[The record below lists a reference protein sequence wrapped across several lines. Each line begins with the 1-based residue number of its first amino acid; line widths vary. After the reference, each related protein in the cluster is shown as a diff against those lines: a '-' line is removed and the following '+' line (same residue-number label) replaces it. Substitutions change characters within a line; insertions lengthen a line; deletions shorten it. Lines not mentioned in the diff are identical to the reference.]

1 MRGIFLPRKAYHAN
15 VLIYSRRFKVVQ
27 IVIVRTISRRLLLS
41 LFTLLLVSI
50 TIFIA
55 LDVLPGDVAT
65 RALGR
70 FATEEQ
76 KAIYR
81 NKMHLNSPVH
91 VRYMIWAANA
101 VRGDFGYSLMSER
114 SVKDIIAPKLRNTL
128 ILAVYAFVFHVPVT
142 LILAIL
148 SATKR
153 NTFTDNAISVAM
165 LVGLSIPEFLLATL
179 LLLLFAVKI
188 PIFPTMSVLENV
200 KSYGDQLRILAL
212 PTLTLAIVVSVYS
225 VRMLRENLIE
235 ILGSDYIKVASLKGL
250 TTWQV
255 AWRHAVPNALQPT
268 LNTTALNLAY
278 LMGGVVVVE
287 RVFAYPGM
295 GSQLV
300 SGIQLLDI
308 PVVEAIVLIVATVYI
323 LSNLV
328 ADLVGILL
336 TPRLRTL

>member
-1 MRGIFLPRKAYHAN
+1 
-15 VLIYSRRFKVVQ
+15 
-27 IVIVRTISRRLLLS
+27 VIVRTISTRLLLS
-41 LFTLLLVSI
+41 IFTLLLVSI

-81 NKMHLNSPVH
+81 EKMHLNSPLYE
-91 VRYMIWAANA
+91 RYLIWVSNAAQ
-101 VRGDFGYSLMSER
+101 GDFGFSLMSER
-114 SVKDIIAPKLRNTL
+114 PVTEIIAPKLKNTL
-128 ILAVYAFVFHVPVT
+128 MLAVYAFALYVPMT

-153 NTFTDNAISVAM
+153 NTPTDNTISVVT

-179 LLLLFAVKI
+179 LLILFAVKI
-188 PIFPTMSVLENV
+188 PIFPSMSVLENV
-200 KSYGDQLRILAL
+200 KTFGDHLRTLAL
-212 PTLTLAIVVSVYS
+212 PALTLAIVMSVYS

-235 ILGSDYIKVASLKGL
+235 ILSSDYIKVASLKGL
-250 TTWQV
+250 STWQV

-278 LMGGVVVVE
+278 LIGGVVVVE

-300 SGIQLLDI
+300 NGIQLLDI
-308 PVVEAIVLIVATVYI
+308 PVVEAIVLIVAAVYI

-328 ADLVGILL
+328 ADVTSILL
-336 TPRLRTL
+336 TPRLRTR

>member
-1 MRGIFLPRKAYHAN
+1 M
-15 VLIYSRRFKVVQ
+15 
-27 IVIVRTISRRLLLS
+27 IVRTIFTRFFLS
-41 LFTLLLVSI
+41 IFTIFLVSI
-50 TIFIA
+50 TIFVA

-76 KAIYR
+76 LAIYR
-81 NKMHLNSPVH
+81 NKMNLGSPVH
-91 VRYMIWAANA
+91 VRFMIWAGNA
-101 VRGDFGYSLMSER
+101 AQGDFGYSLMSER
-114 SVKDIIAPKLRNTL
+114 PVTDIIAPKLQNTL
-128 ILAVYAFVFHVPVT
+128 ILAVYAFVLHIPLT

-153 NTFTDNAISVAM
+153 NTLTDHAISVAT

-179 LLLLFAVKI
+179 LLLSFAVKI
-188 PIFPTMSVLENV
+188 PIFPVMSVLENV
-200 KSYGDQLRILAL
+200 ETYGDQLRALAL

-235 ILGSDYIKVASLKGL
+235 ILSSDYIKVASLKGL

-268 LNTTALNLAY
+268 LNTTALNSAY

-295 GSQLV
+295 GSQLIN
-300 SGIQLLDI
+300 GIQLLDI

-323 LSNLV
+323 LANLV
-328 ADLVGILL
+328 ADLAGILL
-336 TPRLRTL
+336 TPRLRTR

>member
-1 MRGIFLPRKAYHAN
+1 M
-15 VLIYSRRFKVVQ
+15 
-27 IVIVRTISRRLLLS
+27 IVRTIFTRIFLS
-41 LFTLLLVSI
+41 IFTIFLVSI
-50 TIFIA
+50 TIFVA

-76 KAIYR
+76 LAIYR
-81 NKMHLNSPVH
+81 NKMNLDSPVH
-91 VRYMIWAANA
+91 VRFMIWAGNA
-101 VRGDFGYSLMSER
+101 AQGDFGYSLMSER
-114 SVKDIIAPKLRNTL
+114 PVTDIIAPKLRNTL
-128 ILAVYAFVFHVPVT
+128 ILALYAFVLHIPLT

-153 NTFTDNAISVAM
+153 DTLTDYTISVAT

-179 LLLLFAVKI
+179 LLLSFAVKI
-188 PIFPTMSVLENV
+188 PIFPAMSVLENV
-200 KSYGDQLRILAL
+200 KTYGDQLRALAL

-235 ILGSDYIKVASLKGL
+235 ILSSDYIKVASLKGL

-268 LNTTALNLAY
+268 LNTTALNSAY

-295 GSQLV
+295 GSQLIN
-300 SGIQLLDI
+300 GIQLLDI

-323 LSNLV
+323 LANLV
-328 ADLVGILL
+328 ADLAGILL
-336 TPRLRTL
+336 TPRLRTR

>member
-1 MRGIFLPRKAYHAN
+1 
-15 VLIYSRRFKVVQ
+15 LI
-27 IVIVRTISRRLLLS
+27 LS
-41 LFTLLLVSI
+41 IFTLLLVSI

-76 KAIYR
+76 KEIYR
-81 NKMHLNSPVH
+81 EKMHLNSPIYE
-91 VRYMIWAANA
+91 RYLIWVGNA
-101 VRGDFGYSLMSER
+101 VQGDFGYSLMSER
-114 SVKDIIAPKLRNTL
+114 PVKEIIAPKLRNTL
-128 ILAVYAFVFHVPVT
+128 ILAVYAFILYVPMT

-153 NTFTDNAISVAM
+153 NTPTDNTISVAT

-179 LLLLFAVKI
+179 LLILFAVKI
-188 PIFPTMSVLENV
+188 PLFPSMSVLENV
-200 KSYGDQLRILAL
+200 KTFPEYLRTLFL
-212 PTLTLAIVVSVYS
+212 PALTLAIVMSVYS

-235 ILGSDYIKVASLKGL
+235 ILNSDYIKVASLKGL
-250 TTWQV
+250 STWQV

-278 LMGGVVVVE
+278 LIGGVVVVE

-300 SGIQLLDI
+300 NGIQLLDI
-308 PVVEAIVLIVATVYI
+308 PVVEAIVLIVAAVYI
-323 LSNLV
+323 FSNLI
-328 ADLVGILL
+328 ADVSAILL
-336 TPRLRTL
+336 TPRLRTR

>member
-1 MRGIFLPRKAYHAN
+1 MVFRTVSTR
-15 VLIYSRRFKVVQ
+15 LI
-27 IVIVRTISRRLLLS
+27 LS
-41 LFTLLLVSI
+41 IFTLLLVSI

-76 KAIYR
+76 KAIFR
-81 NKMHLNSPVH
+81 EKMHLNSPIYE
-91 VRYMIWAANA
+91 RYLIWVGNA

-114 SVKDIIAPKLRNTL
+114 PVTEIIAPKLRNTL
-128 ILAVYAFVFHVPVT
+128 ILAVYAFVLYVPMT

-153 NTFTDNAISVAM
+153 NTPTDNTISVVT

-179 LLLLFAVKI
+179 LLILFSVKI
-188 PIFPTMSVLENV
+188 PLFPSMSVLENV
-200 KSYGDQLRILAL
+200 KTLPDYLRTLTL
-212 PTLTLAIVVSVYS
+212 PALTLAIVMSVYS

-235 ILGSDYIKVASLKGL
+235 ILSSDYIKVASLKGL
-250 TTWQV
+250 STWQV

-268 LNTTALNLAY
+268 LNTVALNLAY
-278 LMGGVVVVE
+278 LIGGVVVVE

-300 SGIQLLDI
+300 NGI
-308 PVVEAIVLIVATVYI
+308 
-323 LSNLV
+323 NC
-328 ADLVGILL
+328 L
-336 TPRLRTL
+336 TSLW

>member
-1 MRGIFLPRKAYHAN
+1 M
-15 VLIYSRRFKVVQ
+15 
-27 IVIVRTISRRLLLS
+27 IVRTIFTRFFLS
-41 LFTLLLVSI
+41 IFTIFLVSI
-50 TIFIA
+50 TIFVA

-76 KAIYR
+76 LAIYR
-81 NKMHLNSPVH
+81 DKMNLDSPVH
-91 VRYMIWAANA
+91 VRFMIWAGNA
-101 VRGDFGYSLMSER
+101 AQGDFGISLMSER
-114 SVKDIIAPKLRNTL
+114 PVTDIIAPKLRNTL
-128 ILAVYAFVFHVPVT
+128 ILAVYAFVLHIPLT

-153 NTFTDNAISVAM
+153 NTLTDHAISVAT

-179 LLLLFAVKI
+179 LLLSFAVKI
-188 PIFPTMSVLENV
+188 PIFPVMSVLENV
-200 KSYGDQLRILAL
+200 ETYGDQLRALAL

-235 ILGSDYIKVASLKGL
+235 ILSSDYIKVASLKGL

-268 LNTTALNLAY
+268 LNTTALNSAY

-295 GSQLV
+295 GSQLIN
-300 SGIQLLDI
+300 GIQLLDI

-323 LSNLV
+323 LANLV
-328 ADLVGILL
+328 ADLAGILL
-336 TPRLRTL
+336 TPRLRTR

>member
-1 MRGIFLPRKAYHAN
+1 
-15 VLIYSRRFKVVQ
+15 
-27 IVIVRTISRRLLLS
+27 VILRTVSTRLLLS

-55 LDVLPGDVAT
+55 LDVLPGDVAS

-81 NKMHLNSPVH
+81 EKMHLNSPLYE
-91 VRYMIWAANA
+91 RYLIWVGNAAQ
-101 VRGDFGYSLMSER
+101 GDFGFSLMSER
-114 SVKDIIAPKLRNTL
+114 PVTEIITPKLKNTL
-128 ILAVYAFVFHVPVT
+128 MLAVYAFVLYVPIT

-153 NTFTDNAISVAM
+153 NTPTDNTISVVT

-179 LLLLFAVKI
+179 LLILFAVKI
-188 PIFPTMSVLENV
+188 PIFPSMSVLENV
-200 KSYGDQLRILAL
+200 KTFGDGLRTLAL
-212 PTLTLAIVVSVYS
+212 PALTLAIVMSVYS

-235 ILGSDYIKVASLKGL
+235 ILNSDYIKVASLKGL
-250 TTWQV
+250 STWQV

-278 LMGGVVVVE
+278 LIGGVVVVE

-300 SGIQLLDI
+300 NGIQLLDI
-308 PVVEAIVLIVATVYI
+308 PVVEAIVLIVAAVYI

-328 ADLVGILL
+328 ADVASILL
-336 TPRLRTL
+336 TPRLRAR

>member
-1 MRGIFLPRKAYHAN
+1 
-15 VLIYSRRFKVVQ
+15 
-27 IVIVRTISRRLLLS
+27 
-41 LFTLLLVSI
+41 LLLVSI

-55 LDVLPGDVAT
+55 LDVLPGDVAS

-81 NKMHLNSPVH
+81 EKMHLDSPVYE
-91 VRYMIWAANA
+91 RYLIWVSNAA
-101 VRGDFGYSLMSER
+101 RGDFGYSLMSER
-114 SVKDIIAPKLRNTL
+114 PVTDIIAPKLKNTL
-128 ILAVYAFVFHVPVT
+128 MLAVYAFVLYVPIT

-153 NTFTDNAISVAM
+153 NTPTDNTISVVT

-179 LLLLFAVKI
+179 LLILFSVKI
-188 PIFPTMSVLENV
+188 PLFPSMSVLENV
-200 KSYGDQLRILAL
+200 ESFTDLLRTLFL
-212 PTLTLAIVVSVYS
+212 PALTLAIVMSVYS

-235 ILGSDYIKVASLKGL
+235 ILNSDYIKVASLKGL

-278 LMGGVVVVE
+278 LIGGVVVVE

-300 SGIQLLDI
+300 NGIQLLDI
-308 PVVEAIVLIVATVYI
+308 PVVEAIVLIVAAVYI

-328 ADLVGILL
+328 ADVSSILL
-336 TPRLRTL
+336 TPRLRTR

>member
-1 MRGIFLPRKAYHAN
+1 M
-15 VLIYSRRFKVVQ
+15 
-27 IVIVRTISRRLLLS
+27 IVRTIFTRFFLS
-41 LFTLLLVSI
+41 IFTIFLVSI
-50 TIFIA
+50 TIFVA

-76 KAIYR
+76 LAIYR
-81 NKMHLNSPVH
+81 NKMNLGSPVH
-91 VRYMIWAANA
+91 VRFMIWAGNA
-101 VRGDFGYSLMSER
+101 AQGDFGISLMSER
-114 SVKDIIAPKLRNTL
+114 PVTDIIAPKLQNTL
-128 ILAVYAFVFHVPVT
+128 ILAVYAFVLHIPLT

-153 NTFTDNAISVAM
+153 NTLTDHAISVAT

-179 LLLLFAVKI
+179 LLLSFAVKI
-188 PIFPTMSVLENV
+188 PIFPVMSVLENV
-200 KSYGDQLRILAL
+200 ETYGDQLRALAL

-235 ILGSDYIKVASLKGL
+235 ILSSDYIKVASLKGL

-268 LNTTALNLAY
+268 LNTTALNSAY

-295 GSQLV
+295 GSQLIN
-300 SGIQLLDI
+300 GIQLLDI

-323 LSNLV
+323 LANLV
-328 ADLVGILL
+328 ADLAGILL
-336 TPRLRTL
+336 TPRLRTR

>member
-1 MRGIFLPRKAYHAN
+1 M
-15 VLIYSRRFKVVQ
+15 
-27 IVIVRTISRRLLLS
+27 IVRTIFTRFFLS
-41 LFTLLLVSI
+41 IFTIFLVSI
-50 TIFIA
+50 TIFVA

-76 KAIYR
+76 LAIYR
-81 NKMHLNSPVH
+81 NKMNLGSPVH
-91 VRYMIWAANA
+91 VRFMIWAGNA
-101 VRGDFGYSLMSER
+101 AQGDFGISLMSER
-114 SVKDIIAPKLRNTL
+114 PVTDIIAPKLRNTL
-128 ILAVYAFVFHVPVT
+128 ILAVYAFVLHIPLT

-153 NTFTDNAISVAM
+153 NTLTDHAISVAT

-179 LLLLFAVKI
+179 LLLSFAVKI
-188 PIFPTMSVLENV
+188 PIFPVMSVLENV
-200 KSYGDQLRILAL
+200 ETYGDQLRALAL

-235 ILGSDYIKVASLKGL
+235 ILSSDYIKVASLKGL

-268 LNTTALNLAY
+268 LNTTALNSAY

-295 GSQLV
+295 GSQLIN
-300 SGIQLLDI
+300 GIQLLDI

-323 LSNLV
+323 LANLV
-328 ADLVGILL
+328 ADLAGILL
-336 TPRLRTL
+336 TPRLRTR

>member
-1 MRGIFLPRKAYHAN
+1 M
-15 VLIYSRRFKVVQ
+15 
-27 IVIVRTISRRLLLS
+27 
-41 LFTLLLVSI
+41 FTLLLVSI

-81 NKMHLNSPVH
+81 EKMHLNSPLYE
-91 VRYMIWAANA
+91 RYLTWVGNA
-101 VRGDFGYSLMSER
+101 VQGDFGFSLMSER
-114 SVKDIIAPKLRNTL
+114 PVTEIIAPKLRNTL
-128 ILAVYAFVFHVPVT
+128 ILAVYAFVLYVPMT

-153 NTFTDNAISVAM
+153 NTPTDNTISVAT

-179 LLLLFAVKI
+179 LLILFAVKI
-188 PIFPTMSVLENV
+188 PLFPSMSVLENV
-200 KSYGDQLRILAL
+200 ETFPDYLRTLSL
-212 PTLTLAIVVSVYS
+212 PALTLAIVMSVYS

-235 ILGSDYIKVASLKGL
+235 ILNSDYIKVASLKGL
-250 TTWQV
+250 STWQV

-278 LMGGVVVVE
+278 LIGGVVVVE

-300 SGIQLLDI
+300 NGIQLLDI
-308 PVVEAIVLIVATVYI
+308 PVVEAIVLIVAAVYI

-328 ADLVGILL
+328 ADVSGILL
-336 TPRLRTL
+336 TPRLRTR

>member
-1 MRGIFLPRKAYHAN
+1 
-15 VLIYSRRFKVVQ
+15 
-27 IVIVRTISRRLLLS
+27 
-41 LFTLLLVSI
+41 
-50 TIFIA
+50 
-55 LDVLPGDVAT
+55 
-65 RALGR
+65 
-70 FATEEQ
+70 
-76 KAIYR
+76 
-81 NKMHLNSPVH
+81 
-91 VRYMIWAANA
+91 
-101 VRGDFGYSLMSER
+101 MSER
-114 SVKDIIAPKLRNTL
+114 PVTEIIAPKLRNTFL
-128 ILAVYAFVFHVPVT
+128 LALHAFVLHIPIT

-153 NTFTDNAISVAM
+153 NTVADNTISIVM

-179 LLLLFAVKI
+179 LLLSFAVKI

-235 ILGSDYIKVASLKGL
+235 ILCSDYIKVARLKGL
-250 TTWQV
+250 STWQV
-255 AWRHAVPNALQPT
+255 AWRHALPNALQPT

-300 SGIQLLDI
+300 SGIQLLDF

-323 LSNLV
+323 SANLV
-328 ADLVGILL
+328 ADLAGILL

>member
-1 MRGIFLPRKAYHAN
+1 
-15 VLIYSRRFKVVQ
+15 
-27 IVIVRTISRRLLLS
+27 
-41 LFTLLLVSI
+41 LLLVSI

-81 NKMHLNSPVH
+81 EKMHLNSPIH
-91 VRYMIWAANA
+91 ERYLIWVGNA

-114 SVKDIIAPKLRNTL
+114 PVTDIIAPKLRNTL
-128 ILAVYAFVFHVPVT
+128 ILAVYAFILYVPIT
-142 LILAIL
+142 LILAVL

-153 NTFTDNAISVAM
+153 NTPTDNTISVAT

-179 LLLLFAVKI
+179 LLILFSVKI
-188 PIFPTMSVLENV
+188 PLFPSMSVLENV
-200 KSYGDQLRILAL
+200 ETFGDYLRTLAL
-212 PTLTLAIVVSVYS
+212 PAITLAIVMSVYS

-235 ILGSDYIKVASLKGL
+235 ILSSDYIKIASLKGL

-278 LMGGVVVVE
+278 LIGGVVVVE

-300 SGIQLLDI
+300 NGIQLLDI
-308 PVVEAIVLIVATVYI
+308 PVVEAIVLIVAAVYI
-323 LSNLV
+323 FSNLI
-328 ADLVGILL
+328 ADVSAILL
-336 TPRLRTL
+336 TPRLRTR

>member
-1 MRGIFLPRKAYHAN
+1 M
-15 VLIYSRRFKVVQ
+15 
-27 IVIVRTISRRLLLS
+27 IVRTIFSRVFLS
-41 LFTLLLVSI
+41 TFTIFLISI
-50 TIFIA
+50 TIFVA

-76 KAIYR
+76 LAIYR
-81 NKMHLNSPVH
+81 DKMNLDSPVH
-91 VRYMIWAANA
+91 VRFMIWAGNA
-101 VRGDFGYSLMSER
+101 AQGDFGYSLMSER
-114 SVKDIIAPKLRNTL
+114 PVTDIIAPKLRNTL
-128 ILAVYAFVFHVPVT
+128 ILAVYAFVLHIPLT

-153 NTFTDNAISVAM
+153 NTLTDHAISVAT

-179 LLLLFAVKI
+179 LLLSFAVKI
-188 PIFPTMSVLENV
+188 PIFPVMSVLENV
-200 KSYGDQLRILAL
+200 ETYGDQLRALAL

-235 ILGSDYIKVASLKGL
+235 ILSSDYIKVASLKGL

-268 LNTTALNLAY
+268 LNTTALNSAY

-295 GSQLV
+295 GSQLIN
-300 SGIQLLDI
+300 GIQLLDI

-323 LSNLV
+323 LANLV
-328 ADLVGILL
+328 ADLAGILL
-336 TPRLRTL
+336 TPRLRTR

>member
-1 MRGIFLPRKAYHAN
+1 M
-15 VLIYSRRFKVVQ
+15 
-27 IVIVRTISRRLLLS
+27 IVRTIFTRFFLS
-41 LFTLLLVSI
+41 IFTIFLVSI
-50 TIFIA
+50 TIFVA

-76 KAIYR
+76 LAIYR
-81 NKMHLNSPVH
+81 NKMNLDSPVH
-91 VRYMIWAANA
+91 VRFMIWAGNA
-101 VRGDFGYSLMSER
+101 AQGDFGYSLMSER
-114 SVKDIIAPKLRNTL
+114 PVTDIIAPKLRNTL
-128 ILAVYAFVFHVPVT
+128 ILAVYAFVLHIPLT

-153 NTFTDNAISVAM
+153 NTLTDHAISVAT

-179 LLLLFAVKI
+179 LLLSFAVKI
-188 PIFPTMSVLENV
+188 PIFPVMSVLENV
-200 KSYGDQLRILAL
+200 ETYGDQLRALAL

-235 ILGSDYIKVASLKGL
+235 ILSSDYIKVASLKGL

-268 LNTTALNLAY
+268 LNTTALNSAY

-295 GSQLV
+295 GSQLIN
-300 SGIQLLDI
+300 GIQLLDI

-323 LSNLV
+323 LANLV
-328 ADLVGILL
+328 ADLAGILL
-336 TPRLRTL
+336 TPRLRTR